1 MAGLK
6 FSMKFNDQN
15 VRRIQ
20 KAASEA
26 LFLTMEAVH
35 TDVVQAQVMPF
46 DTGTMQNEST
56 FVKQINDNHVSL
68 ITSTAYAQ
76 RLYFHPEYDFS
87 KASNPNAQ
95 GRWLD
100 EWISGSKKD
109 WVQDTFSE
117 LLKQRLT

>member
-15 VRRIQ
+15 IRRIQ

-26 LFLTMEAVH
+26 LFLTMEEVH
-35 TDVVQAQVMPF
+35 TNVVQARVMPF
-46 DTGTMQNEST
+46 DNGTMQNDST
-56 FVKQINDNHVSL
+56 FVKKINDTHVSL
-68 ITSTAYAQ
+68 ITSTPYAQ
-76 RLYFHPEYDFS
+76 RLYFHPEYDFG

-100 EWISGSKKD
+100 EWISGSKRE
-109 WVQDTFSE
+109 WVQDTFND
-117 LLKQRLT
+117 LLKEKLT